1 MIDRDPYLIKSVVHA
16 AQLLAAFESPG
27 EVLTQRQI
35 LVRTGL
41 SRGIVLRLLYTLR
54 RHHVIEQLGDNQ
66 YRSAFRRLA
75 KSGWRIGYGGPGMD
89 TQFTR
94 QVSESLRVAA
104 ESCGEIEILA
114 LDHRYKTPV
123 PLANAEKFIHEH
135 VDLVIEYQID
145 VNIGT
150 MMASLYRD
158 AHIPV
163 VAINNP
169 LPGATYFGANNYQ
182 AGAIGGRHLGKFA
195 KVHWQGRID
204 EIIMLELSRAGPV
217 PKTRLTGMVQ
227 GIQEILG
234 PGSEKVPVIY
244 LDGDGQ
250 FETSLQVMRK
260 SLRPNTGRHV
270 LIGAMNDNSA
280 LGALRAYEE
289 AGQSEC
295 CVVMGQN
302 GSPES
307 RQELR
312 DPRSRLI
319 GSVAYFP
326 EKYGDGLVRLVLDLL
341 NRRFVAPAV
350 FTPHQLLTSQNVDQF
365 YSNDP
370 ILGFA
375 ERAK

>member
-1 MIDRDPYLIKSVVHA
+1 MTERDPYLIKSVVHA

-27 EVLTQRQI
+27 EVLTQREI

-54 RHHVIEQLGDNQ
+54 RHHVIEQLGENQ

-75 KSGWRIGYGGPGMD
+75 KSGWRIGYGGPGID

-123 PLANAEKFIHEH
+123 SLANAEKFINEH

-182 AGAIGGRHLGKFA
+182 AGSIGGRHLGKFA
-195 KVHWQGRID
+195 RAHWQGRID

-227 GIQEILG
+227 GIQEVLG
-234 PGSEKVPVIY
+234 PGSEKVPVTY

-250 FETSLQVMRK
+250 FETSWQAMRK
-260 SLRPNTGRHV
+260 NLRPNTGRHV

-302 GSPES
+302 GSPEA
-307 RQELR
+307 RRELR

-365 YSNDP
+365 YSNDR
-370 ILGFA
+370 IMEFGDRT
-375 ERAK
+375 E